1 MKRLRIY
8 ADTSVFGGC
17 FDDEFSVESHRLL
30 KRVIDGAI
38 ILVISDLVLI
48 ELDSAPIR
56 IRKIL
61 DNFPSDSLEFVT
73 ISSETERLCE
83 SYLNANVVGPSSRGD
98 AYHIAIATVNR
109 VDLVVSWNF
118 KHIVHFEKVRRFNAV
133 NLLQGYQQIDIRAPK

>member
-48 ELDSAPIR
+48 ELDSALIR

-61 DNFPSDSLEFVT
+61 DIFPRILWSLLRFPVKQKD
-73 ISSETERLCE
+73 
-83 SYLNANVVGPSSRGD
+83 YANR
-98 AYHIAIATVNR
+98 T
-109 VDLVVSWNF
+109 
-118 KHIVHFEKVRRFNAV
+118 
-133 NLLQGYQQIDIRAPK
+133 